1 MTLDEIYRLPLERR
15 AIGPLLGFR
24 ARQDADRPCLT
35 WGQQTFSFAEADR
48 LSRAV
53 ARGLLRRGIGRGDRV
68 AMLLP
73 NGPDFVWAW
82 YGCALL
88 GATMVPV
95 NNTYIGEM
103 FDYVLRDSGSRGLIV
118 HADLAG
124 AVATLSSATRSQ
136 IEWVAVA
143 QTPSG
148 LPEAP
153 QPSASLPAGF
163 EPFTDLMEFQGGDP
177 EVSCDHRDIQ
187 TIMYTS
193 GTTGPSKGVVMPN
206 GHFFASAM
214 VFLRALGLTRDD
226 VLFTPLPLFHG
237 LASRL
242 GVLPCLMVGA
252 HVVIAPRFSA
262 SQFWEQVCAANA
274 TVAHTIFSL
283 PPMLK
288 AQPVSPWETRHRLRA
303 MYNSNYDPE
312 FEERFKVRV
321 VEAYGL
327 TETGLTIYSDWPER
341 RPGSCGRIDQDWEAR
356 IVGDDGRELPPGESG
371 ELIVRPRLPWIMMR
385 GYLNKPEA
393 TLESIRDLWFHTGD
407 YARRDEEGF
416 FYFSGR
422 KKERIRRRGENIS
435 AWDIEKIVGDHPGIS
450 ECAALA
456 HPSPVGEDDVRLVVV
471 PATGAQLEP
480 LSLMIWLESQL
491 PPLMVP
497 RYIEIV
503 DALPRTPSNKV
514 EKYKL
519 ISDGLTSGAWDR
531 EKAGYRLKGERIRKT
546 NPGTPAPD
554 TSGRR

>member
-1 MTLDEIYRLPLERR
+1 MNLQDLYRLPLEQR
-15 AIGPLLGFR
+15 AIGPLLRLR
-24 ARQDADRPCLT
+24 AQQDGDRPYLRWADRSFT
-35 WGQQTFSFAEADR
+35 FAETDR

-53 ARGLLRRGIGRGDRV
+53 ARGLLSRGLGRGDRI

-73 NGPDFVWAW
+73 NGPEFVWTW
-82 YGCALL
+82 YGCALI
-88 GATMVPV
+88 GATMVPI
-95 NNTYIGEM
+95 NSTYVGEM
-103 FDYVLRDSGSRGLIV
+103 FDYVLRDSGARGLVI
-118 HADLAG
+118 HAELFG
-124 AVATLSSATRSQ
+124 ALATLSDATRAQ
-136 IEWVAVA
+136 LDWVVVA
-143 QTPSG
+143 DTPSG
-148 LPEAP
+148 LPQASP
-153 QPSASLPAGF
+153 PGQSPSIDA
-163 EPFTDLMEFQGGDP
+163 EPFERLLVLDGADP
-177 EVSCDHRDIQ
+177 EQVCDHRDIQ

-214 VFLRALGLTRDD
+214 VFLRALGLTRED

-252 HVVIAPRFSA
+252 EVVIAPRFSA
-262 SQFWEQVCAANA
+262 SQFWEQVCLADA

-312 FEERFKVRV
+312 FEERFRVRV

-327 TETGLTIYSDWPER
+327 TETGLTIYTDWPAR
-341 RPGSCGRIDQDWEAR
+341 KPGSCGQVDQDWEAR
-356 IVGDDGRELPPGESG
+356 IVGDDGRELPTGESG
-371 ELIVRPRLPWIMMR
+371 ELIMRPRLPWIMMR
-385 GYLNKPEA
+385 GYLNKPAE

-407 YARRDEEGF
+407 YARRDEDGYI
-416 FYFSGR
+416 YFSGR

-435 AWDIEKIVGDHPGIS
+435 AWDIEKIVGEHPGIA

-456 HPSPVGEDDVRLVVV
+456 HPSPVGEDDVRLLVVEAPGV
-471 PATGAQLEP
+471 QLHARE
-480 LSLMIWLESQL
+480 LMTWLEAQL

-503 DALPRTPSNKV
+503 EALPRTPSNKV
-514 EKYKL
+514 EKYRL
-519 ISDGLTSGAWDR
+519 MSDGLTPGAWDR
-531 EKAGYRLKGERIRKT
+531 EQEGYLLKGER
-546 NPGTPAPD
+546 A
-554 TSGRR
+554 RRDRVTGSRGAS

>member
-1 MTLDEIYRLPLERR
+1 MTLQELYRLPLEQRS
-15 AIGPLLGFR
+15 IGPILALR
-24 ARQDADRPCLT
+24 AREDGDRPYLS
-35 WGQQTFSFAEADR
+35 WGDQRFTFAETDR
-48 LSRAV
+48 LARAV
-53 ARGLLRRGIGRGDRV
+53 ARGLRSRGIGRGDRV

-73 NGPDFVWAW
+73 NGPEFVWAW

-95 NNTYIGEM
+95 NNTYLGEM
-103 FDYVLRDSGSRGLIV
+103 FDYVLRDSGCRGLIV
-118 HADLAG
+118 HIELAA
-124 AVATLSSATRSQ
+124 AVDTLSPPTRAQ
-136 IEWVAVA
+136 LDWIVVAE
-143 QTPSG
+143 TPSG
-148 LPEAP
+148 LPEAG
-153 QPSASLPAGF
+153 SAALDPHPEF
-163 EPFTDLMEFQGGDP
+163 EPFDALLEFEGDDP
-177 EVSCDHRDIQ
+177 EVACDHRDIQ

-214 VFLRALGLTRDD
+214 VFLRALGLQRDD

-252 HVVIAPRFSA
+252 EVVIAPRFSA
-262 SQFWEQVCAANA
+262 SQFWEQVCKADA

-327 TETGLTIYSDWPER
+327 TETGLTIYSEWPER
-341 RPGSCGRIDQDWEAR
+341 RPGSCGRVDQDWEAR
-356 IVGDDGRELPPGESG
+356 IVGDDGRELAPGESG

-407 YARRDEEGF
+407 YARRDEDGYV
-416 FYFSGR
+416 YFSGR

-435 AWDIEKIVGDHPGIS
+435 AWDIEKIVGDHPQVF

-456 HPSPVGEDDVRLVVV
+456 YPSPVGEDDVRLLVV
-471 PATGAQLEP
+471 PAQGASIEP
-480 LSLMIWLESQL
+480 LPLMAWLEAQL

-503 DALPRTPSNKV
+503 DRLPRTPSNKV

-519 ISDGLTSGAWDR
+519 MSDGLTPGVWDR
-531 EKAGYRLKGERIRKT
+531 EQQGYLLKGERARRQ
-546 NPGTPAPD
+546 AAQQ
-554 TSGRR
+554 SVERGRAG

>member
-1 MTLDEIYRLPLERR
+1 MNLERLDRLPLAER
-15 AIGPLLGFR
+15 AIGPILALR
-24 ARQDADRPCLT
+24 ARQDGDRRYLRWGDQVFTFAD
-35 WGQQTFSFAEADR
+35 ADR

-53 ARGLLRRGIGRGDRV
+53 ARGLRRRGIGRGDRV
-68 AMLLP
+68 ALLLP
-73 NGPDFVWAW
+73 NGPEFVWAW

-95 NNTYIGEM
+95 NNTYVGEM
-103 FDYVLRDSGSRGLIV
+103 LDYVLRDSACRGLIV
-118 HADLAG
+118 HQDLKP
-124 AVATLSSATRSQ
+124 AVQTLTTSTRAQ
-136 IEWVAVA
+136 IEWIAVA
-143 QTPSG
+143 DTHSG
-148 LPEAP
+148 LTEAGSGMEDGA
-153 QPSASLPAGF
+153 SAGLERFADLLEF
-163 EPFTDLMEFQGGDP
+163 EGGDP

-214 VFLRALGLTRDD
+214 VFLRALGLRRDD

-252 HVVIAPRFSA
+252 EVVIAPRFSA
-262 SQFWEQVCAANA
+262 SQFWEQVCKADA

-327 TETGLTIYSDWPER
+327 TETGLTIYTDWPDR
-341 RPGSCGRIDQDWEAR
+341 RPGSCGRIDADWEAK
-356 IVGDDGRELPPGESG
+356 IVGEDGLELPPGESG
-371 ELIVRPRLPWIMMR
+371 ELIVRPNLPWIMMR

-407 YARRDEEGF
+407 YARCDEDGY

-435 AWDIEKIVGDHPGIS
+435 AWDIEKIVGDHPEVL

-456 HPSPVGEDDVRLVVV
+456 HPSPLGEDDIRLVVV
-471 PATGAQLEP
+471 PAAGTVLEP
-480 LSLMIWLESQL
+480 VSLMGWLEAQM

-503 DALPRTPSNKV
+503 DRLPRTPSNKV
-514 EKYKL
+514 EKYRL
-519 ISDGLTSGAWDR
+519 ISEGLRAGAWDR
-531 EKAGYRLKGERIRKT
+531 EREGYLLKGERARK
-546 NPGTPAPD
+546 NV
-554 TSGRR
+554 